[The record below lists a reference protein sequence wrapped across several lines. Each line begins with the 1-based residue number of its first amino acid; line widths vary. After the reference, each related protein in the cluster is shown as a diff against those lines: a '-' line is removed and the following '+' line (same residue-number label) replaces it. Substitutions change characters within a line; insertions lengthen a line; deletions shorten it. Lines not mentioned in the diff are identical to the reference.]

1 MPREPIRR
9 AHRGPRP
16 FITVNQFLLEN
27 WIWILTA
34 LVSGAMLAGQGL
46 RRGGAGSVT
55 AAQAVMLMNR
65 EKAVVIDVCEPR
77 EFKEGHV
84 AGSRNVPLGSIEG
97 AKELPSN
104 KALPVVV
111 VCASGA
117 RASRAAGLLRKA
129 GHQHVHVLGGGM
141 GAWREANLPVEKS

>member
-1 MPREPIRR
+1 
-9 AHRGPRP
+9 
-16 FITVNQFLLEN
+16 VNQFLLEN
-27 WIWILTA
+27 WIWILAA
-34 LVSGAMLAGQGL
+34 LTSGAMLAGQGL

-55 AAQAVMLMNR
+55 ASQAVMLMNR

-97 AKELPSN
+97 ARELPSN

-111 VCASGA
+111 VCATGA
-117 RASRAAGLLRKA
+117 RAARAAGLLRKA
-129 GHQHVHVLGGGM
+129 GHQQVVVLAGGM
-141 GAWREANLPVEKS
+141 SAWREANLPVDKS